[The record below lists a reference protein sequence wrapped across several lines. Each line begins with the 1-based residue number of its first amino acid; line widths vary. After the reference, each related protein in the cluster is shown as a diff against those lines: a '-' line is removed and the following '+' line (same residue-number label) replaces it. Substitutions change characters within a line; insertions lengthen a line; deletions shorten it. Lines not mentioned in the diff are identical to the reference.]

1 MVGLISV
8 LALRPSQLR
17 DTGRDG
23 FVGLRGGV
31 AVTVAVAVGAAFSVE
46 MVGTAP
52 LDLVDRWPGRR

>member
-1 MVGLISV
+1 M

-31 AVTVAVAVGAAFSVE
+31 AVAVAVAVAVGAAFSVE